1 MNTIYDDHIQDPP
14 EGVVLAAE
22 YVLGVLDATARR
34 ALLQR
39 VNTDPQFA
47 GDVAAWE
54 RHFSPWLENIAPMPV
69 PDHIWP
75 RIQQSLGL
83 LSPVHRDRMTPR
95 ATASQGQDNVR
106 FWRWLSA
113 AGFATAAAS
122 LFALMVNLQRS
133 QPVPAPAPPIATVPA
148 PAPAPPV
155 ATVPGPAPLPI
166 PAPVPVPVPA
176 PVPGLA
182 APDMVAAIASDDGK
196 AAFVASIDTQHGKIM
211 MVPMAANIPAG
222 KVPEL
227 WLIPPGGAPQSLGVV
242 DPTRAHSV
250 DIPDAMRS
258 AFGPN
263 AVVAISLE
271 PPGGSPT
278 GQPTGP
284 VIAKGAI
291 ARI

>member
-1 MNTIYDDHIQDPP
+1 MNTTYDDQLQDPP
-14 EGVVLAAE
+14 EGDVLAAE
-22 YVLGVLDATARR
+22 YVLGVLDANARR
-34 ALLQR
+34 SALQR

-47 GDVAAWE
+47 SDVAAWE

-69 PDHIWP
+69 ADHIWP

-83 LSPVHRDRMTPR
+83 LSPVLRTARTAPPATPSR
-95 ATASQGQDNVR
+95 WQDNVSV
-106 FWRWLSA
+106 WRWIST
-113 AGFATAAAS
+113 AGFAAAAAS
-122 LFALMVNLQRS
+122 LFALVVNVQRS
-133 QPVPAPAPPIATVPA
+133 QPEPASAPPIATTPAPAPAPPIASA
-148 PAPAPPV
+148 
-155 ATVPGPAPLPI
+155 
-166 PAPVPVPVPA
+166 PAPVPVPVPVPA
-176 PVPGLA
+176 PIPALA

-196 AAFVASIDTQHGKIM
+196 AAFVASIDTLHGKIM

-227 WLIPPGGAPQSLGVV
+227 WLIPPDGTPQSLGVI

-250 DIPDAMRS
+250 DIPDSMRS

-263 AVVAISLE
+263 ALVAISLE

-284 VIAKGAI
+284 VIAKGGI